1 MARFPYRRS
10 VGGDLRDLF
19 GHDRL
24 SGWDRTLGTSSITAG
39 EGGLQL
45 VSGTTTI
52 AIVGDLPGGGFGV
65 GIPNGAGGFYTVQDH
80 VAKKFADLRASD
92 IISNNGTVQADL
104 IWASNKAQA
113 ASDRADAAHNRIAG
127 LTASQ
132 VASGSGT
139 VQADL
144 TYLGAELVKA
154 NNRIS
159 NLTASQIATGSGNV
173 AADLTY
179 LGAEAASAS
188 SRIGGLTTRMG
199 SAEGSIGTI
208 ASNVGS
214 LVSRMAG
221 VESKNSLQDDALAQA
236 TARANDMQNKYDAL
250 KARIDRYGIPP

>member
-1 MARFPYRRS
+1 MGSFPYSR
-10 VGGDLRDLF
+10 GIAEDLRDLF
-19 GHDRL
+19 GFDRL
-24 SGWDRTLGTSSITAG
+24 SGWARTLGSSSITAG

-52 AIVGDLPGGGFGV
+52 AVLGDLPGGGFGV
-65 GIPNGAGGFYTVQDH
+65 GIPNGSGGFVTVQDH
-80 VAKKFADLRASD
+80 VAAKFAALRASD
-92 IISNNGTVQADL
+92 IISNNGTVQSDL
-104 IWASNKAQA
+104 IWASN
-113 ASDRADAAHNRIAG
+113 RAESAHTRLNS

-144 TYLGAELVKA
+144 TYLGSELVKA

-173 AADLTY
+173 ANDLTY

-199 SAEGSIGTI
+199 SAEGSIGSLST
-208 ASNVGS
+208 SVGS
-214 LVSRMAG
+214 LAGRADSLEFRMYQAEQRNG
-221 VESKNSLQDDALAQA
+221 EQQDEINELRRRINSA
-236 TARANDMQNKYDAL
+236 
-250 KARIDRYGIPP
+250 GIPP

>member
-1 MARFPYRRS
+1 MGSFPYRRS
-10 VGGDLRDLF
+10 VAEDLRDLF
-19 GHDRL
+19 GFDRL
-24 SGWDRTLGTSSITAG
+24 SGWARTLGSSSITAG

-52 AIVGDLPGGGFGV
+52 AVLGDLPGGGFGV
-65 GIPNGAGGFYTVQDH
+65 GIPNGTGGFVTVQDH
-80 VAKKFADLRASD
+80 VAAKFAALRASD

-199 SAEGSIGTI
+199 SAEGSIGSLST
-208 ASNVGS
+208 SVGS
-214 LVSRMAG
+214 LAG
-221 VESKNSLQDDALAQA
+221 RATSLEGRANSLEFRMYQAEQRIGELQDGYNEL
-236 TARANDMQNKYDAL
+236 RR
-250 KARIDRYGIPP
+250 RINSAGIPP